1 MDDMKKENLIKRAEK
16 YCEFAKTKSLMH
28 YPRNSQEEIAKLSTA
43 IIKTICESENT
54 TPFIAIQ
61 SLNMAMDMIN
71 KEMQFDTIS

>member
-1 MDDMKKENLIKRAEK
+1 MKKEQLIKRAERR
-16 YCEFAKTKSLMH
+16 YEDSKTMPLMG